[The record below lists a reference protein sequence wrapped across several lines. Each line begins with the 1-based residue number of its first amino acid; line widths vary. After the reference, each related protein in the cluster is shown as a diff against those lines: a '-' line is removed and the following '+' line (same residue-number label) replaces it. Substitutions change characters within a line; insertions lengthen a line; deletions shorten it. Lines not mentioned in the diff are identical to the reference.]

1 MSASTRL
8 PHWLLA
14 GLALAAAVVFVPF
27 LPWIV
32 LALWLGL
39 FARRIQVPLAR
50 KLGGREKLAAAVTV
64 SLLLVIAIPIAAVMV
79 KLIFEAIGLVELILK
94 SDRAQ
99 GALSTLVSS
108 KSAGPTATS
117 TAHSVALTA
126 DSAMKLLMDQ
136 GGRALGIATTVF
148 GAAASFVVGILV
160 MVTGMYGVLTEGR
173 GWYEWAERH
182 APLTPEHFKRFGAA
196 FLETGRGL
204 WWGIVGAGVLQ
215 STVATVT
222 YLLLGVPSGLALGML
237 TLVFSVV
244 PAIGTA
250 FVWVPVAIGLA
261 VVGQTGSGIVMAV
274 VGIFVIG
281 TVDNFA
287 RPWLAHRG
295 ELKLPTWVVLVTMFG
310 GIEVIGAWGLVLGP
324 LAVRL
329 AKEALAISREA
340 HDPATAPTAEV

>member
-1 MSASTRL
+1 M
-8 PHWLLA
+8 
-14 GLALAAAVVFVPF
+14 VFIPF

-39 FARRIQVPLAR
+39 FARRIQRPLAR
-50 KLGGREKLAAAVTV
+50 KLGGREKVAATITV
-64 SLLLVIAIPIAAVMV
+64 SLLLLVAIPIGAVMV
-79 KLIFEAIGLVELILK
+79 SLVYEAIGLVELLLK

-99 GALSTLVSS
+99 GALTTLVSS
-108 KSAGPTATS
+108 RSAGPTTTGS
-117 TAHSVALTA
+117 AHSAALTA
-126 DSAMKLLMDQ
+126 ETAMQLIMDQ

-173 GWYEWAERH
+173 GWYEWASRH
-182 APLTPEHFKRFGAA
+182 TPLTPEHFKRFGDA

-215 STVATVT
+215 SAVATVT
-222 YLLLGVPSGLALGML
+222 YVLLGVPSALALGML

-261 VVGQTGSGIVMAV
+261 VVGQTGAAIIMGV
-274 VGIFVIG
+274 VGAFAIG

-310 GIEVIGAWGLVLGP
+310 GIELIGAWGLILGP

-340 HDPATAPTAEV
+340 HDPATSPAPEV